1 MGKVKLAGAGEVR
14 VLARQVALDTQAS
27 LRHMVEG
34 QHTFHFDDRSTVA
47 APVDIIRWASE
58 HIPSSTRTLHLRN
71 MLLNGVAAAEGR
83 SAGSGPITLS
93 VACELISGAS
103 VSPIESSIASVREA
117 GTELLHRSRRCSSGE
132 ALSVISGYDADG
144 LSLDITRDALKLCS
158 SNASLSVESGAPLT
172 RVEVVEGHSFP
183 CQIPEVFQSSARLAS
198 RKTLRD
204 PRVLVIDGIVERMSE
219 LEGVIG
225 ECHVS
230 RTPLVVFARGF
241 DPDVQNTLG
250 RNFTHVGLQAFPIV
264 VPFDELGANLLND
277 ISIVTG
283 ADLISSLKG
292 ELVTSRRWSD
302 LRPVVSI
309 ELSEGRVTVIN
320 EASSR
325 DVRLQRRS
333 LREKRLRAVSQEID
347 IIDRRLKCLMGSGV
361 SISLGSEMGSL
372 QGIRRDRIGANVRL
386 FRSIARDGM
395 APISEAARGHLGSA
409 LSPLSSRL
417 EWVPAGALA
426 TGIRTGIS
434 VAQGVCSVGGM
445 VYADRR
451 DRG

>member
-1 MGKVKLAGAGEVR
+1 MGKVKLAGAGEVQA
-14 VLARQVALDTQAS
+14 LARGVALDTQAS

-34 QHTFHFDDRSTVA
+34 RHTFHFDDRSTVA
-47 APVDIIRWASE
+47 APIDIVRWASE
-58 HIPSSTRTLHLRN
+58 HVPSSPGTLHLRN
-71 MLLNGVAAAEGR
+71 MLLNGVAASEGR
-83 SAGSGPITLS
+83 SAGSGPVALS
-93 VACELISGAS
+93 VACELISRAA
-103 VSPIESSIASVREA
+103 VSPLGSSIASIRE
-117 GTELLHRSRRCSSGE
+117 GVTGLLHRGHRCSSEE
-132 ALSVISGYDADG
+132 ALSVVSGYDADG
-144 LSLDITRDALKLCS
+144 LSLDITGRALRLCS
-158 SNASLSVESGAPLT
+158 SNASLSIETGAVRT
-172 RVEVVEGHSFP
+172 QVEVVEGHSFP
-183 CQIPEVFQSSARLAS
+183 CQIPDVFQSSARLS
-198 RKTLRD
+198 PRKTLRD
-204 PRVLVIDGIVERMSE
+204 PRVLVVDGIVERMSE

-250 RNFTHVGLQAFPIV
+250 RNFTHVGLQAFPVV

-277 ISIVTG
+277 ISVVTG
-283 ADLISSLKG
+283 ADPVSSLKG

-302 LRPVVSI
+302 LRSVTSV
-309 ELSEGRVTVIN
+309 ELSEGRATVIN
-320 EASSR
+320 GATSR

-333 LREKRLRAVSQEID
+333 LREKRLRAVAQEVE

-386 FRSIARDGM
+386 FRSIARDGV
-395 APISEAARGHLGSA
+395 APISEVACGPLERA
-409 LSPLSSRL
+409 LSPLCARL
-417 EWVPAGALA
+417 EWVPAGALV
-426 TGIRTGIS
+426 TGVRTGIS
-434 VAQGVCSVGGM
+434 VAQGVCSIGGL